1 MGKTVTEPTQQVP
14 VSGEYDVI
22 VVGGGPAGVGAALGA
37 ARSGMKTLI
46 VEQFNCLG
54 GIATAGGHAHIS
66 TFAESGTRR
75 QIVAGV
81 AREVCDRVV
90 KSGFGHQN
98 EYGVWFQ
105 IEGLKL
111 ILEQMAREAGV
122 DFIYYTQFASA
133 LVEDGAVTGVIVQ
146 NKSGRQAYLA
156 KRVVDCTGDGDVGA
170 SAGCPFEVGRPG
182 DGKCQPVT
190 LMFTI
195 AGCNWRCVE
204 AARPDFQW
212 KALWAEAQKN
222 GDMEPY
228 QDQIMGW
235 WWTPSR
241 PDWVGC
247 NFTHVT
253 DVDATSAVDLT
264 RATVEGRRQA
274 WLSIDVYR
282 KYVPGMENCYMV
294 STPNTVGV
302 RESRRLTADY
312 VLSEDDVKGQREFED
327 NVCYGAFFIDIHHID
342 GPGMDG
348 ETWRP
353 QRGFKY
359 HIPYRCLVPKGVE
372 NLLAAGRCISVTH
385 VALGS
390 VRVMVQCFGT
400 GEAAGVA
407 AALSLQDNISP
418 RQVDVKKVQQ
428 VLRDRGG
435 IISEEDIRTYA

>member
-1 MGKTVTEPTQQVP
+1 MAKSVTEPGRQVP
-14 VSGEYDVI
+14 VAGEYDVI
-22 VVGGGPAGVGAALGA
+22 VVGGGPAGVGAALAA

-54 GIATAGGHAHIS
+54 GIATAGGHAHMS

-75 QIVAGV
+75 QIVRGV
-81 AREVCDRVV
+81 AHEIAGRVV
-90 KSGFGHQN
+90 AAGFGHAN
-98 EYGVWFQ
+98 EYGIWFQ

-111 ILEQMAREAGV
+111 ILEQMAQEAGV
-122 DFIYYTQFASA
+122 EFLYYTQFCSA
-133 LVEDGAVTGVIVQ
+133 LVEGGAVRGVIVQ
-146 NKSGRQAYLA
+146 NKAGRQAFLA

-170 SAGCPFEVGRPG
+170 SAGCPFEIGRPG

-195 AGCNWRCVE
+195 AGCNWKCVE
-204 AARPDFQW
+204 AARPDFEW
-212 KALWAEAQKN
+212 KELWAEAQRN
-222 GDMEPY
+222 GDMEPF
-228 QDQIMGW
+228 QSVIMGW

-247 NFTHVT
+247 NFTHIT
-253 DVDATSAVDLT
+253 DVDARSAADLT

-274 WLSIDVYR
+274 WQSIDVYR
-282 KYVPGMENCYMV
+282 KYVHGMENCYMV

-302 RESRRLTADY
+302 RECRRLTADY
-312 VLSEDDVKGQREFED
+312 VLTEDDVKGRREFED
-327 NVCYGAFFIDIHHID
+327 NICYGAFFIDIHHID
-342 GPGMDG
+342 GPGMDR

-353 QRGFKY
+353 TRGFKY
-359 HIPYRCLVPKGVE
+359 HIPYRCLVPRGVE

-390 VRVMVQCFGT
+390 IRVMAQCLGT

-407 AALSLQDNISP
+407 AAISIQDGVTP
-418 RQVDVKKVQQ
+418 RQVDVKKVQA
-428 VLRDRGG
+428 VLREREG
-435 IISEEDIRTYA
+435 IISEDDIRRYS